1 MRNDII
7 HKLAEWD
14 TDKASERDLREMW
27 WNNAYNSYSDMSD
40 EELLRAR
47 DEMESNEEEKQND
60 ERLIEDE
67 FMR

>member
-1 MRNDII
+1 M
-7 HKLAEWD
+7 
-14 TDKASERDLREMW
+14 T
-27 WNNAYNSYSDMSD
+27 D

>member
-14 TDKASERDLREMW
+14 TDKASESDLREMW
-27 WNNAYNSYSDMSD
+27 WDNAYNYYSNMSD